1 MFEIPLTASVQT
13 PQQPAN
19 RSAVAR
25 TDDITV
31 HHRGNGNPG
40 LGNDSWPLER
50 LGAIDAIEI
59 PMEEFR
65 ETVHRFIGPATEQ
78 KVPRLIGPG
87 LLPQKGRQPSCC
99 FGQEMAEMVEIQT
112 RQKDDRRKL
121 LLQRPNGIT

>member
-1 MFEIPLTASVQT
+1 M
-13 PQQPAN
+13 
-19 RSAVAR
+19 
-25 TDDITV
+25 
-31 HHRGNGNPG
+31 
-40 LGNDSWPLER
+40 
-50 LGAIDAIEI
+50 DAIGI

-65 ETVHRFIGPATEQ
+65 ETDRCFIGPTTEQ

-121 LLQRPNGIT
+121 LLKRPNGIAERSWTIKPLV